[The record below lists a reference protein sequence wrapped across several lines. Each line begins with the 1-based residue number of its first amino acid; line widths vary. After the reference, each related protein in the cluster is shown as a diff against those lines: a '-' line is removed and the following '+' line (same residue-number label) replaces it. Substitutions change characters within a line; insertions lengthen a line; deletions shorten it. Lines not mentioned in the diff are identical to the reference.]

1 MEIKV
6 SGLKEIEAQLVALG
20 SKTGTKILR
29 ASMLAATKPILE
41 QAKANVAAISGGSG
55 ALHQSIGQRFF
66 IGNKAGTGELSL
78 PSMGGRFSVKVF
90 PFSKN
95 KTAIAL
101 HNLVYGRKRKGIF
114 YGHLIEFGHKIVR
127 RTGATTTFRGRRGRT
142 YTKHVTRQ
150 LGSVPA
156 HPFLLFALRSKAQES
171 IRNLSDE
178 LRVRIDKQLKAN
190 AKRANAKRAK

>member
-20 SKTGTKILR
+20 SKTGTRILR
-29 ASMLAATKPILE
+29 ASMLAAAKPITE
-41 QAKANVAAISGGSG
+41 QAKSNVAAIQGGSG
-55 ALHQSIGQRFF
+55 ALYQAIGQRFF
-66 IGNKAGTGELSL
+66 IGNKAGTGELGL
-78 PSMGGRFSVKVF
+78 PAMGGKFSVKIF

-95 KTAIAL
+95 RTAIAL

-127 RTGATTTFRGRRGRT
+127 RTGETSTSRGRRGRS
-142 YTKHVTRQ
+142 YTKYLTRE

-156 HPFLLFALRSKAQES
+156 HPFLGPALRSKGAASVQ
-171 IRNLSDE
+171 LLADE
-178 LRVRIDKQLKAN
+178 LRVRIDKQLSAN
-190 AKRANAKRAK
+190 ARKAR